1 MTPGAE
7 QRGGKLVY
15 PRPAKNEERGGQ
27 RGVRLRKALQEEMM
41 MPLPHQ
47 ALVLVTD
54 GRKSLFLRNNGDEK
68 QIDLRTEAHDER
80 EDFKDRE
87 LKTDAPGAIG
97 QSAGYSG
104 RVAYDEPDY
113 HQLEEDNWVKDV
125 ADQLRTRALNNDF
138 EALAIIAPP
147 KALGV
152 LRKELHKEVERRV
165 VLTLNKEMT
174 DRPIDQIEDLL
185 VGEGA
190 PPA

>member
-1 MTPGAE
+1 
-7 QRGGKLVY
+7 
-15 PRPAKNEERGGQ
+15 
-27 RGVRLRKALQEEMM
+27 

-80 EDFKDRE
+80 EDFKDCE

-104 RVAYDEPDY
+104 RVAYEETDF

-174 DRPIDQIEDLL
+174 DRPVDQIEDLL

>member
-1 MTPGAE
+1 
-7 QRGGKLVY
+7 
-15 PRPAKNEERGGQ
+15 
-27 RGVRLRKALQEEMM
+27 

-54 GRKSLFLRNNGDEK
+54 GRKSLFLRNHGDEK
-68 QIDLRTEAHDER
+68 QIDLRTEAHDQR
-80 EDFKDRE
+80 EDRKDRE
-87 LKTDAPGAIG
+87 IKTDAPGAIG

-113 HQLEEDNWVKDV
+113 HQQEEDRWVKDV
-125 ADQLRTRALNNDF
+125 AEDLRARALRNDF

-152 LRKELHKEVERRV
+152 LRKELHKEVEKRIV
-165 VLTLNKEMT
+165 VTFNKEMT
-174 DRPIDQIEDLL
+174 DRPIPQIEDLL